1 LSAYHGPVVLGE
13 PSLKVEE
20 WMGEVPEPTV
30 GGVEGWVRPLSA
42 WFFLSP
48 VEHHTRLDPIPLPEP
63 I

>member
-1 LSAYHGPVVLGE
+1 MLGE

-48 VEHHTRLDPIPLPEP
+48 VEHHIRLDPIPLPEP